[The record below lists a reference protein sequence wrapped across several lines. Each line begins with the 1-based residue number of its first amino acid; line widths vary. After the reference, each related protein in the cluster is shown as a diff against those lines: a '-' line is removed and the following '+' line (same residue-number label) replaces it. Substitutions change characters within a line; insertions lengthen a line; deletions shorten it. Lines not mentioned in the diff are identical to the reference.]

1 MLQGL
6 GEVDEGDDHSW
17 EKLEKDILEA
27 TAENINQ
34 KLSKLTEIVWEK
46 VINRLAMESR
56 GKEKKI
62 IEKKGIKRS
71 HESGGP
77 SSVGEEKE
85 EYCLVSK
92 QKRQKTSANQKKQKT
107 GNKKEK
113 KKTKTRTKKNP
124 YIGKNPIVEFTALGL
139 EPPPDMPEE
148 FKSRIKTLGGTEI
161 NLVIQKFLQV
171 TDLNPSQG
179 RLLMPSNQLRSLCL
193 NEDEQEKCMIGIG
206 VQAVLVEP
214 SLEVSNIHL
223 NRWLVGSSYSYVLN
237 SQWNEV
243 VKKYAGGL
251 KPMVV
256 VQVWSFRVGP
266 KSKLGFALIK
276 VRDGKMVV

>member
-1 MLQGL
+1 MLLGF

-17 EKLEKDILEA
+17 EKLEKDIIEA

-46 VINRLAMESR
+46 VINRLAMEST

-85 EYCLVSK
+85 DNCLVSK

-107 GNKKEK
+107 GNKKQK

-124 YIGKNPIVEFTALGL
+124 YIGKNPIAEFTALGL

-148 FKSRIKTLGGTEI
+148 FKNRIKTLGGTEI

-171 TDLNPSQG
+171 TDLNRSQG

-193 NEDEQEKCMIGIG
+193 NEDEQEK
-206 VQAVLVEP
+206 
-214 SLEVSNIHL
+214 
-223 NRWLVGSSYSYVLN
+223 
-237 SQWNEV
+237 
-243 VKKYAGGL
+243 
-251 KPMVV
+251 
-256 VQVWSFRVGP
+256 
-266 KSKLGFALIK
+266 
-276 VRDGKMVV
+276 